1 MSVSSGRSSIRYANI
16 IEHVSEGDI
25 AFYYLNITQIPCLI
39 NSPLRID
46 RKPSMG
52 ITSSDGQTIG
62 YVDFATGD
70 KGNLMQLLVKMW
82 NIPYDEVLVRI
93 YKDIPQIKDKNI
105 NIESNCRSIKPI
117 SSYSKDVQLQ
127 CKIREWKEHDIQYWQ
142 SYGIELE
149 WLKFADIYPI
159 SHKIITKNGNKFTF
173 IADKYA
179 YAYVERKEDNIT
191 LKIYQPYN
199 TDGFKWSNKHDSSVI
214 SLWRQ
219 MPETGDIICICASL
233 KDALCLWSNTGIPA
247 IATQGEGYGI
257 SSTAVNELKKR
268 FKNIYILF
276 DNDEAGIIDA
286 EKLSD
291 LTGFTN
297 IVLPKIDNAKDI
309 SDLYKTLNNKE
320 QFNNIIINLFKI

>member
-173 IADKYA
+173 IADK
-179 YAYVERKEDNIT
+179 
-191 LKIYQPYN
+191 
-199 TDGFKWSNKHDSSVI
+199 
-214 SLWRQ
+214 
-219 MPETGDIICICASL
+219 
-233 KDALCLWSNTGIPA
+233 
-247 IATQGEGYGI
+247 
-257 SSTAVNELKKR
+257 
-268 FKNIYILF
+268 
-276 DNDEAGIIDA
+276 
-286 EKLSD
+286 
-291 LTGFTN
+291 
-297 IVLPKIDNAKDI
+297 
-309 SDLYKTLNNKE
+309 
-320 QFNNIIINLFKI
+320 